1 MLFLRVFKT
10 CLFIEYLLIPYTWA
24 STGFRCCIYRVYS
37 SVHKHSYAGSLH
49 FDEVGETESKM
60 SKIWVVL
67 VMCVTEKKES
77 TGG

>member
-1 MLFLRVFKT
+1 MDEEPGEGSHRRNS
-10 CLFIEYLLIPYTWA
+10 LI
-24 STGFRCCIYRVYS
+24 SRS
-37 SVHKHSYAGSLH
+37 H